1 MKENNYCIDLEL
13 LNDKQ
18 YKISLLKDEENRKFN
33 SPQDYGYFAMN
44 SFIYTFNNLLREN
57 NLCNYTYEILENK
70 EEVEYIITTYD
81 ISAWLNV
88 VWNTVGLL
96 DKGHQIG
103 NDEEFEF

>member
-13 LNDKQ
+13 LNENQ

-33 SPQDYGYFAMN
+33 SPQDFGYFTIN
-44 SFIYTFNNLLREN
+44 DFIYTCNNLLKEN
-57 NLCNYTYEILENK
+57 KLCNYTYEILDNK
-70 EEVEYIITTYD
+70 EEVEYIITAYD
-81 ISAWLNV
+81 ITPWLNV

-103 NDEEFEF
+103 NDEEYEF